1 MAVQKP
7 LVGSLDLRRHMTT
20 DMRRGWTQH
29 SAGRLSVQR
38 GRALTTMQAKAKG
51 RKKEADDSESLLFD
65 SPSSHEHL

>member
-7 LVGSLDLRRHMTT
+7 LVGSLDFRRHMTT
-20 DMRRGWTQH
+20 DMRRVWTHH

-51 RKKEADDSESLLFD
+51 RKKDSDDSESLLFED
-65 SPSSHEHL
+65 PT